1 MTSCLVGLMLC
12 FFSGGRIRLSEE
24 EEGLDESLSECL
36 SSASIEGRDEDSL
49 SDLNLQMVNEDF
61 V

>member
-1 MTSCLVGLMLC
+1 MLC
-12 FFSGGRIRLSEE
+12 FFLGGRIRLSEE

-36 SSASIEGRDEDSL
+36 SSASTEGRDEDSL
-49 SDLNLQMVNEDF
+49 SELNLQMVNEDF